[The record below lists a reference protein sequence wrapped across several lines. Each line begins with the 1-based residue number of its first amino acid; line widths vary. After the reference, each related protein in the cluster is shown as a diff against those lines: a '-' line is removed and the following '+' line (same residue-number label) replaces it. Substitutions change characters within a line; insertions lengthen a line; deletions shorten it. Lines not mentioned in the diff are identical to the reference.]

1 MVTSNNVY
9 PLDRSVEIRL
19 RVHALLAA
27 HKEERPKRLALDP
40 TQCNRWS
47 PQISLHENRDFFT
60 VEALVPGIEPS
71 KISIIIKNKHLVF
84 SGERNIDDSAK
95 TPAAHH
101 FIRRVKLPETVDTSR
116 MSIDYSQGAV
126 RISTPKNRKRVA

>member
-60 VEALVPGIEPS
+60 VEALVPGIEP
-71 KISIIIKNKHLVF
+71 F